1 MCFAGCPYAEGA
13 CLCDPNLYP
22 PNYEVPDPE
31 VINSYLY
38 NICLLQV
45 APMLNE
51 FGYDPNLNLPNYGVP
66 DPEVTNSDLYNI
78 CLLQVAPMLKELG
91 YDPNLNPPNYG
102 VPDPEVTNNT
112 KNLEI
117 NRYEKLKKR

>member
-1 MCFAGCPYAEGA
+1 
-13 CLCDPNLYP
+13 
-22 PNYEVPDPE
+22 
-31 VINSYLY
+31 
-38 NICLLQV
+38 
-45 APMLNE
+45 
-51 FGYDPNLNLPNYGVP
+51 
-66 DPEVTNSDLYNI
+66 
-78 CLLQVAPMLKELG
+78 MLKELG

>member
-1 MCFAGCPYAEGA
+1 
-13 CLCDPNLYP
+13 
-22 PNYEVPDPE
+22 
-31 VINSYLY
+31 
-38 NICLLQV
+38 
-45 APMLNE
+45 MLNE